1 MEWGRT
7 AERVRRCRAQRG
19 GGAFSASLRETDVEN
34 PRFEEGVNGWE

>member
-7 AERVRRCRAQRG
+7 AERVRRCRAQR